1 MTSTL
6 RLNLFLAR
14 AGVASRRAA
23 DKLIESGR
31 VRLNGVPITTLGTQ
45 LDPEQDR
52 VEVDGRPV
60 GVIEEM
66 HYLLLNKPPGHVT
79 TARDPRGRPTVLDLI
94 GPQGARLYPVGRL
107 DMESEGLLFLMNDG
121 RLAFRLT
128 HPKFEVPK
136 TYRAWTSSPPN
147 DAAVQQLRE
156 GVQLEDGWTSPATVQ
171 NLGTT
176 AMGHGDSGP
185 ALDITIHE
193 GRNRQIRRM
202 LEALGYPVRQLRR
215 IRFGPIELGSMA
227 PGKFRSLTRS
237 EIDELRRFV
246 RLPNA

>member
-1 MTSTL
+1 MAQTL
-6 RLNLFLAR
+6 RLNLYLAR

-23 DKLIESGR
+23 DTLIASGR
-31 VRLNGVPITTLGTQ
+31 VRLNGVVLTTLGTQ
-45 LDPEQDR
+45 LDPAKDR
-52 VEVDGRPV
+52 VEVDGRLV
-60 GVIEEM
+60 GVLEEQR
-66 HYLLLNKPPGHVT
+66 YLLLNKPPGHVT

-121 RLAFRLT
+121 PLAFRLT
-128 HPKFEVPK
+128 HPKYEVPK
-136 TYRAWTSSPPN
+136 TYRAWTSTPPD
-147 DAAVQQLRE
+147 DAAVQQLRK
-156 GVQLEDGWTSPATVQ
+156 GVQLEDGWTAPATVQ

-176 AMGHGDSGP
+176 AMGHGDSSP

-202 LEALGYPVRQLRR
+202 LEAVGYPVQKLRR
-215 IRFGPIELGSMA
+215 IRFGPIELGNLS